1 MSPCFGGIIIYTPIK
16 LAPCYKEYLWGGTK
30 LKTSYGKLDAPDIT
44 AESWELSCHPDG
56 QCTVA
61 EGEWKGKSIQ
71 ELGTLDRTGF
81 WGRNCPK
88 GEFPILV
95 KLIDAKKDLSIQVHP
110 SDDTALLEL
119 GEHGKAEM
127 WYIVDCEPQASIY
140 FGFSERITEEELLRR
155 AEDGTICQVLNR
167 VPVSPGD
174 VFYILPGTIHAI
186 GAGIVIAEIQQNS
199 NTTFRVYDY
208 QRKGVDGKLRPLHLE
223 RAMSVLDYTPILPEE
238 CKANSS
244 VTFEEFTM
252 DEMFSCKYFRA
263 YSIDIRDK
271 ITLCCNGKSFH
282 HLLCVGGN
290 GTIMCNGKN
299 YPIRCGQS
307 YFMPAALGEY
317 EIHGACRVLLSRV

>member
-1 MSPCFGGIIIYTPIK
+1 MMYPMRLQPR
-16 LAPCYKEYLWGGTK
+16 YKEYLWGGTR
-30 LKTSYGKLDAPDIT
+30 LKTGYGKLDAPDVT

-56 QCTVA
+56 QCSVI
-61 EGEWKGKSIQ
+61 GGDFDGKTIQ
-71 ELGTLDRTGF
+71 ELGELDRMGF
-81 WGRNCPK
+81 WGQNCSK
-88 GEFPILV
+88 GDFPILV

-110 SDDTALLEL
+110 SDNTAISEL
-119 GEHGKAEM
+119 GEQGKAEM
-127 WYIVDCEPQASIY
+127 WYIVDCDPQASIY
-140 FGFSERITEEELLRR
+140 FGFSKQITQEELFRR

-208 QRKGVDGKLRPLHLE
+208 HRRGTDGKLRPLHLK
-223 RAMSVLDYTPILPEE
+223 RAAAVLDYKPIVPEE

-244 VTFEEFTM
+244 VTLKAFTM

-290 GTIMCNGKN
+290 GKIRFNGKN
-299 YPIRCGQS
+299 YPIQCGQS

-317 EIHGACRVLLSRV
+317 EVYGTCRVLLSRV